1 MKTVLIKQSKGLG
14 DIFFCQKI
22 ANKLVER
29 GHRVIWPVIS
39 KYLYIK
45 NYLIG
50 SVEYVD
56 VDGDFDYKSTYTA
69 CGKGEILEQDCIV
82 LSTDG
87 CRELDKVSGV
97 MLSKYNLAGVSHED
111 WLAYFNFNRNL
122 NREDDLFKL
131 LKLDKDEKYVVVNRQ
146 IGGPGDESS
155 WRFEIPSTLRQVEIK
170 EYPTF
175 TIFDWSKVL
184 ENATSFYTM
193 ETCISY
199 IIEKLNT
206 NETDYIMYHRSPST
220 SSNCKEFLSIY
231 KKPRKHIGC
240 ESIIRI

>member
-1 MKTVLIKQSKGLG
+1 MKTVLIKQPKGLG

-22 ANKLVER
+22 ANKLVSC
-29 GHRVIWPVIS
+29 GHRVIWPVIL

-45 NYLIG
+45 SYLTN

-56 VDGDFDYKSTYTA
+56 VDGDFDYKSTYVA

-87 CRELDKVSGV
+87 CKELGEAAGV
-97 MLSKYNLAGVSHED
+97 MLSKYRLAGLGHED
-111 WLAYFNFNRNL
+111 WLTYFNFNRNL

-131 LKLDKDEKYVVVNRQ
+131 LKLSQNEKYIVVNRQ

-155 WRFEIPSTLRQVEIK
+155 WQFEVPSTLRQIEIK
-170 EYPTF
+170 EYSTF

-184 ENATSFYTM
+184 ENATAFYTM

-206 NETDYIMYHRSPST
+206 NETDYVMYHRSPST
-220 SSNCKEFLSIY
+220 SSNCKEFSSIY
-231 KKPRKHIGC
+231 KKPIKHVGC
-240 ESIIRI
+240 ESITRL